1 LGDER
6 ALTQRRPPSPPSSSE
21 QLRDARTGA
30 LGVHGRRKEMSMAET
45 GWTPELVA
53 ERLAEAA
60 DVLARLPD
68 AKMRGYYGPWRI
80 LVGATRKSPSP
91 AAAAPEAIDR
101 MDEALGWL
109 CWLEPH
115 ERQLVWL
122 RAEGMPWKWITHRL
136 GVGRTTA
143 WQRWTIA
150 LLKIATRLNAA
161 AEQNRPNIKPLNK
174 WRDSVLEEA
183 WRAPPAT
190 DESFVCSCALE
201 RG

>member
-6 ALTQRRPPSPPSSSE
+6 ALTQRRPSSPPSSSE

-80 LVGATRKSPSP
+80 LVGATRKSPSR
-91 AAAAPEAIDR
+91 AAPAPEAIDR
-101 MDEALGWL
+101 MDQVLGWL
-109 CWLEPH
+109 CWLDH
-115 ERQLVWL
+115 EERRLVWL
-122 RAEGMPWKWITHRL
+122 RAEGLPWKWITLRL
-136 GVGRTTA
+136 GIGRTTA
-143 WQRWTIA
+143 WQRWTTA
-150 LLKIATRLNAA
+150 LLKIVVRLKAEHEQKCSNNKRLNKRA
-161 AEQNRPNIKPLNK
+161 R
-174 WRDSVLEEA
+174 SVLK
-183 WRAPPAT
+183 T
-190 DESFVCSCALE
+190 M
-201 RG
+201 